1 MRQNVRELPSSAWF
15 LIAGSFINR
24 FGTFVVPFLVLYLTK
39 KGFSTAKAGAAVAA
53 YGLGEVI
60 AGALGGHLADRFG
73 RRATIVL
80 STFASAA
87 VMLSLSQA
95 DGFELIMGL
104 AFLAG
109 LVSEARRPASLALL
123 TDLVPEGQRVTVFAV
138 LRLAENVAFAGGIAL
153 GGFLANHS
161 FLWLFVGDAATSLA
175 FGLMALFMLP
185 EERRTARREEVER
198 GGAVSILADRA
209 FVLFLLATILL
220 AFVYFQQQA
229 TLPLHVRRSGLSP
242 ADFGL
247 LLSVNGVLVV
257 LFELPISSFTMR
269 WPGRQMIAL
278 GFFLV
283 GIGFGLTGFAHS
295 LPLLMGT
302 VAIWTVGEMVAAPVS
317 YAYVAGI
324 APEHMRGRYQGLY
337 GTFFGSGAVFGPAIG
352 TAIFAV
358 TPEGFW
364 ALCAGFGLAAAL
376 LVLAV
381 RPAKGHTVIPIRQAE
396 YRVATIPD

>member
-39 KGFSTAKAGAAVAA
+39 KGFSTAKAGAAVGA

-161 FLWLFVGDAATSLA
+161 FMWLFVGDAATSLA
-175 FGLMALFMLP
+175 FGLMALFVLP
-185 EERRTARREEVER
+185 EGRRTARREEEER
-198 GGAVSILADRA
+198 GGAVSILGDRA

-269 WPGRQMIAL
+269 RPGRQMIAL

-302 VAIWTVGEMVAAPVS
+302 VAIWSVGEMVAAPVS

-358 TPEGFW
+358 TPAGFW
-364 ALCAGFGLAAAL
+364 ALCAAFGLAAAL

-381 RPAKGHTVIPIRQAE
+381 RPAKGHTVIPIPQAE

>member
-1 MRQNVRELPSSAWF
+1 MRQNVRELPSHAWF

-39 KGFSTAKAGAAVAA
+39 KGFSTAQAGSAVAA

-123 TDLVPEGQRVTVFAV
+123 TDLVPEAQRVTVFAV

-175 FGLMALFMLP
+175 FGLMAIFVLP
-185 EERRTARREEVER
+185 EGRRTARREEEER

-247 LLSVNGVLVV
+247 LLAVNGVLVV
-257 LFELPISSFTMR
+257 LLELPISSFTMR
-269 WPGRQMIAL
+269 RPGRQMIAL

-337 GTFFGSGAVFGPAIG
+337 GTFFGSGAVFGPAVG

-358 TPEGFW
+358 TPGGFW
-364 ALCAGFGLAAAL
+364 ALCAALGLAAAL

-381 RPAKGHTVIPIRQAE
+381 RPAKGHTVIPIPQGE